1 MSPPASTITAYSGIL
16 LDDAYKFYAAWRTTF
31 EEAAVTAGFF
41 SLYTNETYCPTRIE
55 TDAYTISQAKLQVDK
70 IRNDA
75 KYSTDGYAGD
85 ALEQRLTTVK
95 RLEQDFTRKF
105 LDEYIAESLAAL
117 RVQAKA
123 FLFNSLTPILQQ
135 VIGSHASPFT
145 LWAALMARHE
155 AGTRDP
161 MILFASLT
169 QLKYSEDISAET
181 LFTTLDD
188 QINLIET
195 ATLPANADALTAR
208 EGHVKTFELFRT
220 LFYSNYHVGH
230 TQIITTI
237 LSIPASIVAR
247 LNTAFPTAAPCAMTT
262 VVTAFVPTFRSTLLT
277 HTAVGNV
284 RRLARSL
291 TIIRSIIAATATTT
305 TTTMGTIRVPTA
317 AIVTTLDRL
326 TELLLVDRLH
336 VPRSE
341 VVPPAAPLE
350 LINAFLPHHLR
361 PTQTQVV
368 AAPYPLHPPPILAF
382 RQPPVV
388 LVHRLLN
395 IALLHHVHLLDGTRP
410 KPFILLPPFFGAP
423 HQAPPAKRQRLPPSQ
438 PSTTKVSIPLLS
450 SNVTSSIFLC
460 A

>member
-16 LDDAYKFYAAWRTTF
+16 HDDAYKFYAAWRTAF

-55 TDAYTISQAKLQVDK
+55 TDVYTISHAKLQVDK

-220 LFYSNYHVGH
+220 LFYSNAFAANKDMWDAVC
-230 TQIITTI
+230 Q
-237 LSIPASIVAR
+237 LQFKAR
-247 LNTAFPTAAPCAMTT
+247 EDGSECTPTAIKA
-262 VVTAFVPTFRSTLLT
+262 
-277 HTAVGNV
+277 
-284 RRLARSL
+284 
-291 TIIRSIIAATATTT
+291 
-305 TTTMGTIRVPTA
+305 TIRHT
-317 AIVTTLDRL
+317 
-326 TELLLVDRLH
+326 
-336 VPRSE
+336 
-341 VVPPAAPLE
+341 
-350 LINAFLPHHLR
+350 
-361 PTQTQVV
+361 
-368 AAPYPLHPPPILAF
+368 
-382 RQPPVV
+382 
-388 LVHRLLN
+388 LN
-395 IALLHHVHLLDGTRP
+395 IASRRNL
-410 KPFILLPPFFGAP
+410 ILSDQGSGI
-423 HQAPPAKRQRLPPSQ
+423 HPAY
-438 PSTTKVSIPLLS
+438 LS
-450 SNVTSSIFLC
+450 SEVTSSIFLY

>member
-16 LDDAYKFYAAWRTTF
+16 LDDAYKFYAAWRTAF

-220 LFYSNYHVGH
+220 LFYSNAFAANKDVWDAVC
-230 TQIITTI
+230 Q
-237 LSIPASIVAR
+237 LQFKAR
-247 LNTAFPTAAPCAMTT
+247 EDGSECTPTAIKA
-262 VVTAFVPTFRSTLLT
+262 
-277 HTAVGNV
+277 
-284 RRLARSL
+284 
-291 TIIRSIIAATATTT
+291 
-305 TTTMGTIRVPTA
+305 TIRHT
-317 AIVTTLDRL
+317 
-326 TELLLVDRLH
+326 
-336 VPRSE
+336 
-341 VVPPAAPLE
+341 
-350 LINAFLPHHLR
+350 
-361 PTQTQVV
+361 
-368 AAPYPLHPPPILAF
+368 
-382 RQPPVV
+382 
-388 LVHRLLN
+388 LN
-395 IALLHHVHLLDGTRP
+395 IASRRNLILSDQGSVTATLGT
-410 KPFILLPPFFGAP
+410 LQL
-423 HQAPPAKRQRLPPSQ
+423 SQ
-438 PSTTKVSIPLLS
+438 PSFQFLFLLR
-450 SNVTSSIFLC
+450 L

>member
-16 LDDAYKFYAAWRTTF
+16 LDDAYKFYAAWRTAF

-41 SLYTNETYCPTRIE
+41 SLYTNETYCPTCIE

-85 ALEQRLTTVK
+85 ALEQRLTT
-95 RLEQDFTRKF
+95 F

-188 QINLIET
+188 QINLI
-195 ATLPANADALTAR
+195 
-208 EGHVKTFELFRT
+208 
-220 LFYSNYHVGH
+220 
-230 TQIITTI
+230 
-237 LSIPASIVAR
+237 
-247 LNTAFPTAAPCAMTT
+247 
-262 VVTAFVPTFRSTLLT
+262 
-277 HTAVGNV
+277 
-284 RRLARSL
+284 
-291 TIIRSIIAATATTT
+291 
-305 TTTMGTIRVPTA
+305 
-317 AIVTTLDRL
+317 
-326 TELLLVDRLH
+326 
-336 VPRSE
+336 
-341 VVPPAAPLE
+341 
-350 LINAFLPHHLR
+350 
-361 PTQTQVV
+361 
-368 AAPYPLHPPPILAF
+368 
-382 RQPPVV
+382 
-388 LVHRLLN
+388 
-395 IALLHHVHLLDGTRP
+395 
-410 KPFILLPPFFGAP
+410 
-423 HQAPPAKRQRLPPSQ
+423 
-438 PSTTKVSIPLLS
+438 
-450 SNVTSSIFLC
+450 
-460 A
+460 

>member
-41 SLYTNETYCPTRIE
+41 SLYTNETYGPTRIE

-75 KYSTDGYAGD
+75 KYSIDGYAGD
-85 ALEQRLTTVK
+85 ALEQRLAAVK

-181 LFTTLDD
+181 LFTILDD

-195 ATLPANADALTAR
+195 ATLPANADALTA

-220 LFYSNYHVGH
+220 LFYSN
-230 TQIITTI
+230 T
-237 LSIPASIVAR
+237 
-247 LNTAFPTAAPCAMTT
+247 FAANKD
-262 VVTAFVPTFRSTLLT
+262 VWD
-277 HTAVGNV
+277 AVCQ
-284 RRLARSL
+284 LQ
-291 TIIRSIIAATATTT
+291 
-305 TTTMGTIRVPTA
+305 
-317 AIVTTLDRL
+317 
-326 TELLLVDRLH
+326 
-336 VPRSE
+336 
-341 VVPPAAPLE
+341 
-350 LINAFLPHHLR
+350 F
-361 PTQTQVV
+361 
-368 AAPYPLHPPPILAF
+368 
-382 RQPPVV
+382 
-388 LVHRLLN
+388 
-395 IALLHHVHLLDGTRP
+395 
-410 KPFILLPPFFGAP
+410 
-423 HQAPPAKRQRLPPSQ
+423 
-438 PSTTKVSIPLLS
+438 
-450 SNVTSSIFLC
+450 
-460 A
+460 